1 MKRISPSEYMAAT
14 RILTETTEN
23 AADYY
28 DRLLELGVPEG
39 RLDSKNASSR

>member
-14 RILTETTEN
+14 RILTEATEN

-28 DRLLELGVPEG
+28 DRLLELGIPARRPDRPHAG
-39 RLDSKNASSR
+39 SC